1 LPKDHARV
9 ALHEV
14 FRGSVE
20 GVTKLF
26 GLRQAPVEDRGAVRS
41 EENTAASPVP
51 SSALVEVELV
61 LDAPPKR
68 VGRVALDE
76 ELSKQVFVTEAAMAA
91 GVMLQDAMAEE
102 ADRSSRPEAGSEN
115 TDELTGDEE
124 GLALAHSSEVQEVY
138 GDGLSLLLRQ
148 LLDSRQ
154 SSVSAW
160 LALKGEVEG
169 TEAAARVDW
178 TNLSTLEEDFVLI
191 NNEHIRGSGA
201 AVAAAR

>member
-1 LPKDHARV
+1 MRKTFP
-9 ALHEV
+9 
-14 FRGSVE
+14 
-20 GVTKLF
+20 
-26 GLRQAPVEDRGAVRS
+26 PVLYPPAFCPRAHRR
-41 EENTAASPVP
+41 PVP
-51 SSALVEVELV
+51 AAQVM
-61 LDAPPKR
+61 
-68 VGRVALDE
+68 ALDE

-102 ADRSSRPEAGSEN
+102 ADMSSRPEAGSEN

-124 GLALAHSSEVQEVY
+124 GLTLAHSSEVQEVY